1 MNKYIYEG
9 KTKEEAINKAL
20 SELNVT
26 EENIITKVLEE
37 KNGLLKKSV
46 KIEVINVNELIDYT
60 KETLIEIINLMN
72 ITANLEVR
80 RRDNNVTIT
89 IYSDNNSILIGK
101 NGRTISAL
109 QTIIRQIVLSQV
121 KSELQIIID
130 VENYKEKRITS
141 LERMAKKLAKE
152 VATTK
157 IETKLDP
164 MNSYERRA
172 IHNILSKNKYVYTES
187 EGVEPNRYIV
197 IKPKEE
203 EN

>member
-9 KTKEEAINKAL
+9 KTKEEAITKAL
-20 SELNVT
+20 EDLNVT
-26 EENIITKVLEE
+26 EENIIVDVLEE

-46 KIEVINVNELIDYT
+46 KIEVTNLNELIDYA

-109 QTIIRQIVLSQV
+109 QTIIRQVISTQV
-121 KSELQIIID
+121 KSNLQIIID

-141 LERMAKKLAKE
+141 LERMAKRIAKE
-152 VATTK
+152 VSNTK
-157 IETKLDP
+157 VETKLDP

-172 IHNILSKNKYVYTES
+172 IHNALSKNKYVYTES
-187 EGVEPNRYIV
+187 VGEEPNRCIV
-197 IKPKEE
+197 IKPKEDE
-203 EN
+203 